1 MTAFTR
7 SLNPAVRQAARG
19 LAEARDE
26 QILRAVAMVDAMPER
41 GEADQIIAPLRAR
54 LARLRPARPLRF
66 ARLLF
71 LPLDPLIVPAARW
84 RPDQPAIPR
93 TIIPALAAAVEEGCV
108 PMARTVMA
116 MIEGHTTDDHAL
128 IEAAGALAWTAAA
141 AFLLGTPPLLD
152 RNATGLTPRMHE
164 ILARRIG
171 AVLGQADRLQALAS
185 DAAQGLTPPEEGS
198 IQALLR
204 AALEHEPAVQAMVIA
219 LLLARVPEAGPVLT
233 RAAAAPGDVLLRQAG
248 ESAAA
253 FLLDQLEA
261 PGGVEAQPGGQDLTR
276 AAAAVRRLI
285 TLLNVLDGGMAPP
298 GMAPPGRRDRPRAL
312 RDRVGASAEAL
323 FTERLTVDFLEPLRA
338 RAPGAGP
345 EQDWA
350 LEAAARGLR
359 ALEIEARRAGGGK
372 IYDTLL
378 DQAAG
383 TVRVLTTQGVL
394 ARTSGRRLMEI
405 LAGPEVALAVFP
417 PEA

>member
-41 GEADQIIAPLRAR
+41 GETDQIIAPLRAR

-84 RPDQPAIPR
+84 RADQPSIPR
-93 TIIPALAAAVEEGCV
+93 TIIPSLAAAVREGCG

-128 IEAAGALAWTAAA
+128 IEAAGALVWTDAA
-141 AFLLGTPPLLD
+141 AFLLNTPPSLD
-152 RNATGLTPRMHE
+152 QNATGLTPRMHE
-164 ILARRIG
+164 ILARRTG
-171 AVLGQADRLQALAS
+171 AVLGQADRLQMLAS

-198 IQALLR
+198 VQALLR
-204 AALEHEPAVQAMVIA
+204 AALEHEPAVRAMMIA

-248 ESAAA
+248 EAAA
-253 FLLDQLEA
+253 ALLLDQLEA
-261 PGGVEAQPGGQDLTR
+261 PGGVEAQSGGQDLTR

-285 TLLNVLDGGMAPP
+285 TLLNVLESGMAPS
-298 GMAPPGRRDRPRAL
+298 GLASPGRRDRPRVL

-323 FTERLTVDFLEPLRA
+323 FTERLAVDFLEPLRA
-338 RAPGAGP
+338 RPPGAGP

-359 ALEIEARRAGGGK
+359 ALEIEARRAGDGK
-372 IYDTLL
+372 TYDILL
-378 DQAAG
+378 EQAADA
-383 TVRVLTTQGVL
+383 VRVFTTQGAL
-394 ARTSGRRLMEI
+394 DRTSGRRLMEI
-405 LAGPEVALAVFP
+405 LVGSEVALAVFP
-417 PEA
+417 PKA